1 MSISKNLSNLNNS
14 LENSVKLIAVSKT
27 KSNQEIM
34 EAYNQG
40 QRAFGENKAQ
50 ELSAKH
56 EALPKDIEWH
66 MIGHLQRNKVKYIVP
81 FINLIHSVDS
91 LRLIKKIDEE
101 AKLINNSVNILLQVK
116 ISREVS
122 KYGFSFAELNSF
134 LNSSYP
140 GQYQN
145 INIQGLMGMA
155 TFTNDKDM
163 IENEFKKLNEIY
175 NRFKSKYNFN
185 TLSIG
190 MSGDYRIAIENGS
203 NMLRLGSVIFGSRV

>member
-1 MSISKNLSNLNNS
+1 MIENKLNNIKNAISK
-14 LENSVKLIAVSKT
+14 SVTIVAVSKT
-27 KSNQEIM
+27 KPINDILQLYKS
-34 EAYNQG
+34 G
-40 QRAFGENKAQ
+40 HLDFGENKVQ
-50 ELSAKH
+50 ELLFKV
-56 EALPKDIEWH
+56 EKLPKDIKWH
-66 MIGHLQRNKVKYIVP
+66 MIGHLQRNKVKSIVP

>member
-1 MSISKNLSNLNNS
+1 MIENKLNNIKNAISK
-14 LENSVKLIAVSKT
+14 SVTIVAVSKT
-27 KSNQEIM
+27 KPINDILQLYKS
-34 EAYNQG
+34 G
-40 QRAFGENKAQ
+40 HLDFGENKVQ
-50 ELSAKH
+50 ELLFK
-56 EALPKDIEWH
+56 EEKLPKDIKWH
-66 MIGHLQRNKVKYIVP
+66 MIGHLQRNKVKSIVP

-116 ISREVS
+116 ISRDVS

-140 GQYQN
+140 EQYQN

>member
-1 MSISKNLSNLNNS
+1 MIENKLNNIKNAISK
-14 LENSVKLIAVSKT
+14 SVTIVAVSKT
-27 KSNQEIM
+27 KPINDILQLYKS
-34 EAYNQG
+34 G
-40 QRAFGENKAQ
+40 HLDFGENKVQ
-50 ELSAKH
+50 ELLFK
-56 EALPKDIEWH
+56 EEKLPKDIKWH
-66 MIGHLQRNKVKYIVP
+66 MIGHLQRNKVKSIVP

-140 GQYQN
+140 EQYQN

>member
-1 MSISKNLSNLNNS
+1 MIENKLNNIKDAISK
-14 LENSVKLIAVSKT
+14 SVTIVAVSKT
-27 KSNQEIM
+27 KPINDILQLYKS
-34 EAYNQG
+34 G
-40 QRAFGENKAQ
+40 HLDFGENKVQ
-50 ELSAKH
+50 ELLFK
-56 EALPKDIEWH
+56 EEKLPKDIKWH
-66 MIGHLQRNKVKYIVP
+66 MIGHLQRNKVKSIVP

-116 ISREVS
+116 ISRDVS

-140 GQYQN
+140 EQYQN

>member
-1 MSISKNLSNLNNS
+1 MIENKLNNIKNAISK
-14 LENSVKLIAVSKT
+14 SVTIVAVSKT
-27 KSNQEIM
+27 KPINDILQLYKS
-34 EAYNQG
+34 G
-40 QRAFGENKAQ
+40 HLDFGENKVQ
-50 ELSAKH
+50 ELLFK
-56 EALPKDIEWH
+56 EEKLPKDIKWH
-66 MIGHLQRNKVKYIVP
+66 MIGHLQRNKVKSIVP

-203 NMLRLGSVIFGSRV
+203 NMLRLGSLIFGSRV

>member
-1 MSISKNLSNLNNS
+1 LIENKLNNIKDAISK
-14 LENSVKLIAVSKT
+14 SVTIVAVSKT
-27 KSNQEIM
+27 KPINDILQLYKS
-34 EAYNQG
+34 G
-40 QRAFGENKAQ
+40 HLDFGENKVQ
-50 ELSAKH
+50 ELLFK
-56 EALPKDIEWH
+56 EEKLPKDIKWH
-66 MIGHLQRNKVKYIVP
+66 MIGHLQRNKVKSIVP

>member
-1 MSISKNLSNLNNS
+1 MIENKLNNIKNAISK
-14 LENSVKLIAVSKT
+14 SVTIVAVSKT
-27 KSNQEIM
+27 KPINDILQL
-34 EAYNQG
+34 YKYG
-40 QRAFGENKAQ
+40 HLDFGENKVQ
-50 ELSAKH
+50 ELLFK
-56 EALPKDIEWH
+56 EEKLPKDIKWH
-66 MIGHLQRNKVKYIVP
+66 MIGHLQRNKVKSIVP

>member
-1 MSISKNLSNLNNS
+1 LIENKLNNIKNAISK
-14 LENSVKLIAVSKT
+14 SVTIVAVSKT
-27 KSNQEIM
+27 KPINDILQLYKS
-34 EAYNQG
+34 G
-40 QRAFGENKAQ
+40 HLDFGENKVQ
-50 ELSAKH
+50 ELLFK
-56 EALPKDIEWH
+56 EEKLPKDIKWH
-66 MIGHLQRNKVKYIVP
+66 MIGHLQRNKVKSIVP

-116 ISREVS
+116 ISRDVS

>member
-1 MSISKNLSNLNNS
+1 LIENKLNNIKDAISK
-14 LENSVKLIAVSKT
+14 SVTIVAVSKT
-27 KSNQEIM
+27 KPINDILQLYKS
-34 EAYNQG
+34 G
-40 QRAFGENKAQ
+40 HLDFGENKVQ
-50 ELSAKH
+50 ELLFK
-56 EALPKDIEWH
+56 EEKLPKDIKWH
-66 MIGHLQRNKVKYIVP
+66 MIGHLQRNKVKSIVP

-140 GQYQN
+140 EQYQN

>member
-1 MSISKNLSNLNNS
+1 MIENKLNNIKDAISK
-14 LENSVKLIAVSKT
+14 SVTIVAVSKT
-27 KSNQEIM
+27 KPINDILQLYKS
-34 EAYNQG
+34 G
-40 QRAFGENKAQ
+40 HLDFGENKVQ
-50 ELSAKH
+50 ELLFK
-56 EALPKDIEWH
+56 EEKLPKDIKWH
-66 MIGHLQRNKVKYIVP
+66 MIGHLQRNKVKSIVP

-155 TFTNDKDM
+155 TFTNDKDI

>member
-1 MSISKNLSNLNNS
+1 MIENKLNNIKDAISK
-14 LENSVKLIAVSKT
+14 SVTIVAVSKT
-27 KSNQEIM
+27 KPINDILQLYKS
-34 EAYNQG
+34 G
-40 QRAFGENKAQ
+40 HLDFGENKVQ
-50 ELSAKH
+50 ELLFK
-56 EALPKDIEWH
+56 EEKLPKDIKWH
-66 MIGHLQRNKVKYIVP
+66 MIGHLQRNKVKSIVP

-116 ISREVS
+116 ISRDVS

>member
-1 MSISKNLSNLNNS
+1 MIENKLNNIKDAISK
-14 LENSVKLIAVSKT
+14 SVTIVAVSKT
-27 KSNQEIM
+27 KPIDDILQL
-34 EAYNQG
+34 YKFG
-40 QRAFGENKAQ
+40 HLDFGENKVQ
-50 ELSAKH
+50 ELLFK
-56 EALPKDIEWH
+56 EEKLPKDIKWH
-66 MIGHLQRNKVKYIVP
+66 MIGHLQRNKVKSIVP

-155 TFTNDKDM
+155 TFTNDKDI
-163 IENEFKKLNEIY
+163 IENEFKKLNETY

>member
-1 MSISKNLSNLNNS
+1 LIENKLNNIKNAISK
-14 LENSVKLIAVSKT
+14 SVTIVAVSKT
-27 KSNQEIM
+27 KPINDILQLYKS
-34 EAYNQG
+34 G
-40 QRAFGENKAQ
+40 HLDFGENKVQ
-50 ELSAKH
+50 ELLFK
-56 EALPKDIEWH
+56 EEKLPKDIKWH
-66 MIGHLQRNKVKYIVP
+66 MIGHLQRNKVKSIVP

-116 ISREVS
+116 ISRDVS

-140 GQYQN
+140 EQYQN

>member
-1 MSISKNLSNLNNS
+1 MTI
-14 LENSVKLIAVSKT
+14 VAVSKT
-27 KSNQEIM
+27 KPINDILQLYKS
-34 EAYNQG
+34 G
-40 QRAFGENKAQ
+40 HLDFGENKVQ
-50 ELSAKH
+50 ELLFK
-56 EALPKDIEWH
+56 EEKLPKDIKWH
-66 MIGHLQRNKVKYIVP
+66 MIGHLQRNKVKSIVP

>member
-1 MSISKNLSNLNNS
+1 MIENKLNNIKNAISK
-14 LENSVKLIAVSKT
+14 SVTIVAVSKT
-27 KSNQEIM
+27 KPINDILQLYKS
-34 EAYNQG
+34 G
-40 QRAFGENKAQ
+40 HLDFGENKVQ
-50 ELSAKH
+50 ELLFK
-56 EALPKDIEWH
+56 EEKLPKDIKWH
-66 MIGHLQRNKVKYIVP
+66 MIGHLQRNKVKSIVP

-116 ISREVS
+116 ISRDVS

>member
-1 MSISKNLSNLNNS
+1 MIQNKLNNIKDAISK
-14 LENSVKLIAVSKT
+14 SVTIVAVSKT
-27 KSNQEIM
+27 KPIDDILQLYKS
-34 EAYNQG
+34 G
-40 QRAFGENKAQ
+40 HLDFGENKVQ
-50 ELSAKH
+50 ELLFK
-56 EALPKDIEWH
+56 EEKLPKDIKWH
-66 MIGHLQRNKVKYIVP
+66 MIGHLQRNKVKSIVP

-122 KYGFSFAELNSF
+122 KYGFSFSELKSF
-134 LNSSYP
+134 LNSTYP
-140 GQYQN
+140 GKYQN

-155 TFTNDKDM
+155 TFTNDKDI

-175 NRFKSKYNFN
+175 NKFKSKYNFN

>member
-1 MSISKNLSNLNNS
+1 MIENKLNNIKDSISK
-14 LENSVKLIAVSKT
+14 SVTIVAVSKT
-27 KSNQEIM
+27 KPINDILQLYKS
-34 EAYNQG
+34 G
-40 QRAFGENKAQ
+40 HLDFGENKVQ
-50 ELSAKH
+50 ELLFK
-56 EALPKDIEWH
+56 EEKLPKDIKWH
-66 MIGHLQRNKVKYIVP
+66 MIGHLQRNKVKSIVP

>member
-1 MSISKNLSNLNNS
+1 MIENKLNNIKNAISK
-14 LENSVKLIAVSKT
+14 SVTIVAVSKT
-27 KSNQEIM
+27 KPINDILQLYKS
-34 EAYNQG
+34 G
-40 QRAFGENKAQ
+40 HLDFGENKVQ
-50 ELSAKH
+50 ELLFK
-56 EALPKDIEWH
+56 EEKLPKDIKWH
-66 MIGHLQRNKVKYIVP
+66 MIGHLQRNKVKSIVP

>member
-1 MSISKNLSNLNNS
+1 MIENKLNNIKNAISK
-14 LENSVKLIAVSKT
+14 SVTIVAVSKT
-27 KSNQEIM
+27 KPINDILQLYKS
-34 EAYNQG
+34 G
-40 QRAFGENKAQ
+40 HLDFGENKVQ
-50 ELSAKH
+50 ELLFK
-56 EALPKDIEWH
+56 EEKLPKDIKWH
-66 MIGHLQRNKVKYIVP
+66 MIGHLQRNKVKSIVP

-134 LNSSYP
+134 LNSSCP

>member
-1 MSISKNLSNLNNS
+1 MIENKLNNIKDAISK
-14 LENSVKLIAVSKT
+14 SVTIVAVSKT
-27 KSNQEIM
+27 KPINDILQLYKS
-34 EAYNQG
+34 G
-40 QRAFGENKAQ
+40 HLDFGENKVQ
-50 ELSAKH
+50 ELLFK
-56 EALPKDIEWH
+56 EQKLPKDIKWH
-66 MIGHLQRNKVKYIVP
+66 MIGHLQRNKVKSIVP

-116 ISREVS
+116 ISRDVS

-140 GQYQN
+140 EQYQN

>member
-1 MSISKNLSNLNNS
+1 MTI
-14 LENSVKLIAVSKT
+14 VAVSKT
-27 KSNQEIM
+27 KPINDILQLYKS
-34 EAYNQG
+34 G
-40 QRAFGENKAQ
+40 HLDFGENKVQ
-50 ELSAKH
+50 ELLFK
-56 EALPKDIEWH
+56 EEKLPKDIKWH
-66 MIGHLQRNKVKYIVP
+66 MIGHLQRNKVKSIVP

-116 ISREVS
+116 ISRDVS

-140 GQYQN
+140 EQYQN

>member
-1 MSISKNLSNLNNS
+1 MIENKLNNIKNAISK
-14 LENSVKLIAVSKT
+14 SVTIVAVSKT
-27 KSNQEIM
+27 KPINDILQLYKS
-34 EAYNQG
+34 G
-40 QRAFGENKAQ
+40 HLDFGENKVQ
-50 ELSAKH
+50 ELVFK
-56 EALPKDIEWH
+56 EEKLPKDIKWH
-66 MIGHLQRNKVKYIVP
+66 MIGHLQRNKVKSIVP

>member
-1 MSISKNLSNLNNS
+1 LIENKLNNIKNAISK
-14 LENSVKLIAVSKT
+14 SVTIVAVSKT
-27 KSNQEIM
+27 KPINDILQLYKS
-34 EAYNQG
+34 G
-40 QRAFGENKAQ
+40 HLDFGENKVQ
-50 ELSAKH
+50 ELLFK
-56 EALPKDIEWH
+56 EEKLPKDIKWH
-66 MIGHLQRNKVKYIVP
+66 MIGHLQRNKVKSIVP

>member
-1 MSISKNLSNLNNS
+1 MIENKLNNIKNAISK
-14 LENSVKLIAVSKT
+14 SVTIVAVSKT
-27 KSNQEIM
+27 KPVNDILQLYKS
-34 EAYNQG
+34 G
-40 QRAFGENKAQ
+40 HLDFGENKVQ
-50 ELSAKH
+50 ELLFKV
-56 EALPKDIEWH
+56 EKLPKDIKWH
-66 MIGHLQRNKVKYIVP
+66 MIGHLQRNKVKSIVP

>member
-1 MSISKNLSNLNNS
+1 MIENKLNNIKNAISK
-14 LENSVKLIAVSKT
+14 SVTIVAVSKT
-27 KSNQEIM
+27 KPINDILQLYKS
-34 EAYNQG
+34 G
-40 QRAFGENKAQ
+40 HLDFGENKVQ
-50 ELSAKH
+50 ELLFK
-56 EALPKDIEWH
+56 EEKLPKDIKWH
-66 MIGHLQRNKVKYIVP
+66 MIGHLQRNKVKSIVP

-155 TFTNDKDM
+155 TFTNDKDI

>member
-1 MSISKNLSNLNNS
+1 MIENKLNNIKNAISK
-14 LENSVKLIAVSKT
+14 SVTIVAVSKT
-27 KSNQEIM
+27 KPINDILQLYKS
-34 EAYNQG
+34 G
-40 QRAFGENKAQ
+40 HLDFGENKVQ
-50 ELSAKH
+50 ELLFK
-56 EALPKDIEWH
+56 EQKLPKDIKWH
-66 MIGHLQRNKVKYIVP
+66 MIGHLQRNKVKSIVP

>member
-1 MSISKNLSNLNNS
+1 MIENKLNNIKKAISK
-14 LENSVKLIAVSKT
+14 SVTIVAVSKT
-27 KSNQEIM
+27 KPINDILQLYKS
-34 EAYNQG
+34 G
-40 QRAFGENKAQ
+40 HLDFGENKVQ
-50 ELSAKH
+50 ELLFK
-56 EALPKDIEWH
+56 EEKLPKDIKWH
-66 MIGHLQRNKVKYIVP
+66 MIGHLQRNKVKSIVP

>member
-1 MSISKNLSNLNNS
+1 MIENKLNNIKDAISK
-14 LENSVKLIAVSKT
+14 SVTIVAVSKT
-27 KSNQEIM
+27 KPINDILQLYKS
-34 EAYNQG
+34 G
-40 QRAFGENKAQ
+40 HLDFGENKVQ
-50 ELSAKH
+50 ELLFK
-56 EALPKDIEWH
+56 EQKLPKDIKWH
-66 MIGHLQRNKVKYIVP
+66 MIGHLQRNKVKSIVP

>member
-1 MSISKNLSNLNNS
+1 MIENKLNNIKDAISK
-14 LENSVKLIAVSKT
+14 SVTIVAVSKT
-27 KSNQEIM
+27 KPINDILQLYKS
-34 EAYNQG
+34 G
-40 QRAFGENKAQ
+40 HLDFGENKVQ
-50 ELSAKH
+50 ELLFK
-56 EALPKDIEWH
+56 EEKLPKDIKWH
-66 MIGHLQRNKVKYIVP
+66 MIGHLQRNKVKSIVP

>member
-1 MSISKNLSNLNNS
+1 MIENKLNNIKNAISK
-14 LENSVKLIAVSKT
+14 SVTIVAVSKT
-27 KSNQEIM
+27 KPINDILQLYKS
-34 EAYNQG
+34 G
-40 QRAFGENKAQ
+40 HLDFGENKVQ
-50 ELSAKH
+50 ELLFK
-56 EALPKDIEWH
+56 EEKLPKDIKWH
-66 MIGHLQRNKVKYIVP
+66 MIGHLQRNKVKSIVP

-203 NMLRLGSVIFGSRV
+203 NMLRLGSVIFGSRI

>member
-1 MSISKNLSNLNNS
+1 MIENKLNNIKDAISK
-14 LENSVKLIAVSKT
+14 SVTIVAVSKT
-27 KSNQEIM
+27 KPIDDILQLYKS
-34 EAYNQG
+34 G
-40 QRAFGENKAQ
+40 HLDFGENKVQ
-50 ELSAKH
+50 ELLFK
-56 EALPKDIEWH
+56 EEKLPKDIKWH
-66 MIGHLQRNKVKYIVP
+66 MIGHLQRNKVKSIVP

>member
-1 MSISKNLSNLNNS
+1 MIENKLNNIKDAISK
-14 LENSVKLIAVSKT
+14 SVTIVAVSKT
-27 KSNQEIM
+27 KPINDILQLYKS
-34 EAYNQG
+34 G
-40 QRAFGENKAQ
+40 HLDFGENKVQ
-50 ELSAKH
+50 ELLFK
-56 EALPKDIEWH
+56 EEKLPKDIKWH
-66 MIGHLQRNKVKYIVP
+66 MIGHLQRNKVKSIVP

-140 GQYQN
+140 EQYQN